1 MIFKDE
7 KHEQRF
13 YEFLG
18 RMKSSD
24 CYHSALAY
32 LLALDEN
39 IRDDPKRIS
48 DCFNFEKDAI
58 NPDVFRNGWITGFD
72 RRLLTLA
79 FHLWN
84 EGNEANMSDIFGYG
98 DLEYMLEAVRIR
110 FS

>member
-13 YEFLG
+13 REFLG

-24 CYHSALAY
+24 RYHGALAY

-48 DCFNFEKDAI
+48 DCFDFEKDAI
-58 NPDVFRNGWITGFD
+58 CRTALEEPWITGFD
-72 RRLLTLA
+72 RRVLTLA

-84 EGNEANMSDIFGYG
+84 DGNEANMSNIFGYG
-98 DLEYMLEAVRIR
+98 NLDYLLEAVRIR

>member
-1 MIFKDE
+1 MIFYDE
-7 KHEQRF
+7 KHEKR
-13 YEFLG
+13 YHEFLV
-18 RMKSSD
+18 RMKKSD

-48 DCFNFEKDAI
+48 DCFDFDRDAI
-58 NPDVFRNGWITGFD
+58 NRDVFQNGWITGFD

-84 EGNEANMSDIFGYG
+84 ENNEANISDVFGYTKL
-98 DLEYMLEAVRIR
+98 DYMLEAVRIR